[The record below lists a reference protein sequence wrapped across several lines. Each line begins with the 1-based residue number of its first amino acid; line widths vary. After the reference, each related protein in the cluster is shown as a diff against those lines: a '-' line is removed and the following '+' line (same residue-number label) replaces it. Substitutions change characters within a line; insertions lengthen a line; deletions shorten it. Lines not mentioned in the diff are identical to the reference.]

1 MKNPKT
7 IDANT
12 TASEMF
18 KEQSCG
24 ILNLSFKKSNEL
36 NGVYLSDFRKDGCGY
51 ITLNDK
57 FKECLKVKGFRK
69 LFETAINQCPISL
82 YSPTLI
88 QNLYLQKIGELE
100 PYEVQSAIDEEVL
113 DKEEVISNLE
123 SIDQFVADRLKYLSD
138 SNEDKNSNLDLSN
151 ISFFPAAVFAYE
163 SDFSESLNVFQE
175 VERIIGNQAVEIAQ
189 LGEEGTSCIP
199 FSELKELEELLKQ
212 SSPLFELLKYFGI
225 DQKRISAGLQF

>member
-1 MKNPKT
+1 MIYQAILARHSLLTLPSPKN
-7 IDANT
+7 
-12 TASEMF
+12 F
-18 KEQSCG
+18 G
-24 ILNLSFKKSNEL
+24 
-36 NGVYLSDFRKDGCGY
+36 
-51 ITLNDK
+51 
-57 FKECLKVKGFRK
+57 
-69 LFETAINQCPISL
+69 L

-100 PYEVQSAIDEEVL
+100 PYEVQSTIDEEVL

-123 SIDQFVADRLKYLSD
+123 SIDQFVAHRLKYFSD

-163 SDFSESLNVFQE
+163 SDFSEALNVFQE

-199 FSELKELEELLKQ
+199 FSELKELEELLKL
-212 SSPLFELLKYFGI
+212 SSPLFELLKYFLA
-225 DQKRISAGLQF
+225 DQQKISASLQF